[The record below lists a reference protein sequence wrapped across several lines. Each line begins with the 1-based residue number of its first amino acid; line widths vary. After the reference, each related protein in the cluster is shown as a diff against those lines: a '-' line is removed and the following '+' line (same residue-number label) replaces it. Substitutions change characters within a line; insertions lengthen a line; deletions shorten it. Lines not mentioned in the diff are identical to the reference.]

1 MKALLRE
8 NLIVVISVAL
18 PLVVLAGF
26 GAAALIPMW
35 RVGAPEY
42 DVILTNEL
50 RVASAGIAVNVI
62 DERVRVRVT
71 ASRRFGQRSMPRLF
85 VFDTQTRALDE
96 IPINMPS
103 DVSTLRLGDEL
114 PIPRL
119 ADVRVDP
126 SWNSADGWRYEQPTR
141 TRSTTIFT
149 GLFGNSGRGSVG
161 RLVKDGAV
169 IALPGED
176 SPYSDR
182 RYRFH
187 GWIVE

>member
-18 PLVVLAGF
+18 PIVVLAVF

-35 RVGAPEY
+35 RVGEPAY

-114 PIPRL
+114 PIPQL
-119 ADVRVDP
+119 ANIRVDP
-126 SWNSADGWRYEQPTR
+126 SWNSADGWRYEQP

>member
-1 MKALLRE
+1 MKAFLRE

-18 PLVVLAGF
+18 PLIVLAAF
-26 GAAALIPMW
+26 AASALIPTW
-35 RVGAPEY
+35 RAGAPAY
-42 DVILTNEL
+42 DIVLTNEL
-50 RVASAGIAVNVI
+50 RVASAGVAVNVV

-71 ASRRFGQRSMPRLF
+71 ASRRFGERSMPRLF
-85 VFDTQTRALDE
+85 VFDTETRALDE
-96 IPINMPS
+96 IAIEMPS

-119 ADVRVDP
+119 ANVRMDP
-126 SWNSADGWRYEQPTR
+126 SWNSPDGWRYEQPSR
-141 TRSTTIFT
+141 TRSTTPFT
-149 GLFGNSGRGSVG
+149 ALFGGSGRGSVG

-176 SPYSDR
+176 SPYSSR

-187 GWIVE
+187 GWILE